1 MGARQCQRLVT
12 ESIGIRYNGQLTAAT
27 EGATR
32 ARIAEVLKLARAID
46 MVRLGRV
53 GGIWFNVEKESE

>member
-1 MGARQCQRLVT
+1 MSKISYGVN
-12 ESIGIRYNGQLTAAT
+12 ESGTMGQLTAAT

-46 MVRLGRV
+46 MIRLGRV